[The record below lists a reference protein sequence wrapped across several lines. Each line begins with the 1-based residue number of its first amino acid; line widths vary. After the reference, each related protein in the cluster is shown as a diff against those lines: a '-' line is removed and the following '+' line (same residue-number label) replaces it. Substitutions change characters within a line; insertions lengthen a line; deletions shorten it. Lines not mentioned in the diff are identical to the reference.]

1 MLKKLKQKKIW
12 IPLLVIIL
20 SGTGYWIMN
29 SSEDGE
35 ISVQAE
41 EVIRRDII
49 HKVNANG
56 KIQPEEEVQI
66 SSTITA
72 WITSITVAEGDTV
85 QPGQLLISMDEK
97 QYRAAYNQ
105 TLSGVKSAE
114 ANLKQV
120 KAQKERT
127 ESLFEKNLISKQEL
141 EQIEASFELA
151 SSQVDQ
157 AQSSLLSREDELSK
171 TKLLAPAYGIVTSLT
186 KEVGEMAVGGMFN
199 PGVVMTIADLS
210 RMEVLVDVNENDVV
224 NVTVG
229 DTAEVEVDAFPDTI
243 FYGVVSEIAHTAR
256 SMNLGSQEQVT
267 NFKVKVKMIDPPGN
281 IRPGMSSTVNIITE
295 VRNNVISIPIQSL
308 TARSENYKRQ
318 AKSRAMKKKGDRKK
332 GKGGRKKMD
341 GGVAEGKN
349 NGGWKKDKMIEVV
362 FVLKDEFEGEMVPD
376 GKKYAVV
383 SPVDVDVDSDT
394 HYAVKSGINEG
405 DSIVTGSYKAISREL
420 QHGML
425 VTVGDWSEK
434 GRHNRQFG
442 KTEDD
447 DDRIKN
453 D

>member
-1 MLKKLKQKKIW
+1 MLKKLKQKKVW
-12 IPLLVIIL
+12 IPLVIIIVGAV
-20 SGTGYWIMN
+20 GTWMKF
-29 SSEDGE
+29 SSDIDE

-41 EVIRRDII
+41 EVSRRDII

-114 ANLKQV
+114 ANLKKV
-120 KAQKERT
+120 KAQKERS
-127 ESLFEKNLISKQEL
+127 ESLFEQNLISKQEL
-141 EQIEASFELA
+141 EQIEASFESA
-151 SSQVDQ
+151 SSNVDQ
-157 AQSSLLSREDELSK
+157 ARSLLLSREDELSK
-171 TKLLAPAYGIVTSLT
+171 TKLLAPAFGIVTSLT

-199 PGVVMTIADLS
+199 PGVVMTIADLT

-224 NVTVG
+224 TVTVG
-229 DTAEVEVDAFPDTI
+229 DTAEIEVDAFPDTI
-243 FYGVVSEIAHTAR
+243 FYGVVSEIAHTAQ

-295 VRNNVISIPIQSL
+295 IRNDAISIPIQSL

-318 AKSRAMKKKGDRKK
+318 AKRKAMKKKGGRKK
-332 GKGGRKKMD
+332 GKGGRRKMGD
-341 GGVAEGKN
+341 DAAAGSGD
-349 NGGWKKDKMIEVV
+349 GGWKKDKMIEVV
-362 FVLKDEFEGEMVPD
+362 FILKDEFDGEKAPK

-383 SPVDVDVDSDT
+383 MPVDVDVDSDT
-394 HYAVKSGINEG
+394 HYAVRSGIAEG

-420 QHGML
+420 QHGTL
-425 VTVGDWSEK
+425 VSVGEEFERYQK
-434 GRHNRQFG
+434 G
-442 KTEDD
+442 KD
-447 DDRIKN
+447 
-453 D
+453 

>member
-20 SGTGYWIMN
+20 GGTGYWIVN

-141 EQIEASFELA
+141 EKIEATFELA
-151 SSQVDQ
+151 SSQLDQ
-157 AQSSLLSREDELSK
+157 ARSSLLSREDELSK
-171 TKLLAPAYGIVTSLT
+171 TKLLAPAFGIVTSLT

-199 PGVVMTIADLS
+199 PGVVMTIADLT
-210 RMEVLVDVNENDVV
+210 RMEVLVDVNENDI
-224 NVTVG
+224 VTVMVG
-229 DTAEVEVDAFPDTI
+229 DTAEIELDAFPDTI
-243 FYGVVSEIAHTAR
+243 FYGVVSEIAHTAQ

-295 VRNNVISIPIQSL
+295 VRNDAISIPIQSL
-308 TARSENYKRQ
+308 TARSENYKSQSKR
-318 AKSRAMKKKGDRKK
+318 KAMKKKGGRKK
-332 GKGGRKKMD
+332 DKGGRRKTGD
-341 GGVAEGKN
+341 GASAGKGK
-349 NGGWKKDKMIEVV
+349 GGWKKDKMIEVV
-362 FVLKDEFEGEMVPD
+362 FILKDEFDGEEAPN
-376 GKKYAVV
+376 GKKYVV
-383 SPVDVDVDSDT
+383 VMPVDVDVDSET
-394 HYAVKSGINEG
+394 HYAVKSGVAEG

-420 QHGML
+420 QHGTL
-425 VTVGDWSEK
+425 VSIGEEF
-434 GRHNRQFG
+434 GRHQKG
-442 KTEDD
+442 KE
-447 DDRIKN
+447 
-453 D
+453 

>member
-1 MLKKLKQKKIW
+1 MLKKLKQKKVW
-12 IPLLVIIL
+12 IPLVIIL
-20 SGTGYWIMN
+20 LGAVGTWMKF
-29 SSEDGE
+29 SSDIDE

-41 EVIRRDII
+41 EVVRRDII

-72 WITSITVAEGDTV
+72 WITSITVMEGDTV
-85 QPGQLLISMDEK
+85 QPGQILISLDEK

-120 KAQKERT
+120 KAQKKRT

-157 AQSSLLSREDELSK
+157 ARSLLLSREDELSK
-171 TKLLAPAYGIVTSLT
+171 TKLQAPAYGIVTSLT

-199 PGVVMTIADLS
+199 PGVVMTIADLT

-224 NVTVG
+224 TVTVG
-229 DTAEVEVDAFPDTI
+229 DTAEIEVDAFPDTI
-243 FYGVVSEIAHTAR
+243 FYGVVSEIAHTAQ

-295 VRNNVISIPIQSL
+295 IRNDAISIPIQSL

-318 AKSRAMKKKGDRKK
+318 AKRKAMKKKGGRKK
-332 GKGGRKKMD
+332 GKGGRRKMGD
-341 GGVAEGKN
+341 DAAAGSGD
-349 NGGWKKDKMIEVV
+349 GGWKKDKMIEVV
-362 FVLKDEFEGEMVPD
+362 FILKDEFDGEEAPK

-383 SPVDVDVDSDT
+383 MPVDVDVDSDT
-394 HYAVKSGINEG
+394 HYAVRSGIAEG

-420 QHGML
+420 QHGTL
-425 VTVGDWSEK
+425 VSVGEEFERYQK
-434 GRHNRQFG
+434 G
-442 KTEDD
+442 KD
-447 DDRIKN
+447 
-453 D
+453 

>member
-20 SGTGYWIMN
+20 GGTGYWIVN

-72 WITSITVAEGDTV
+72 WITSITVSEGDTV

-127 ESLFEKNLISKQEL
+127 ESLFEKDLISKQEL
-141 EQIEASFELA
+141 EKIEATFELA
-151 SSQVDQ
+151 SSQLDQ
-157 AQSSLLSREDELSK
+157 ARSSLLSREDELSK
-171 TKLLAPAYGIVTSLT
+171 TKLLAPAFGLVTSLT

-199 PGVVMTIADLS
+199 PGVVMTIADLT

-224 NVTVG
+224 TVMVG
-229 DTAEVEVDAFPDTI
+229 DTAEIEVDAFPDTI
-243 FYGVVSEIAHTAR
+243 FYGVVSEIAHTAQ

-267 NFKVKVKMIDPPGN
+267 NFKVKVKMINPPGN

-308 TARSENYKRQ
+308 TARSENYKKQ
-318 AKSRAMKKKGDRKK
+318 AKNKAMKK
-332 GKGGRKKMD
+332 KGGRKKMD
-341 GGVAEGKN
+341 EGVAEGKD
-349 NGGWKKDKMIEVV
+349 NGRWKKDKTIEVV
-362 FVLKDEFEGEMVPD
+362 FILKDEFDGEEAPKD
-376 GKKYAVV
+376 KKYAIVI
-383 SPVDVDVDSDT
+383 PVDVDVDSET
-394 HYAVKSGINEG
+394 HYAVKSGVAEG
-405 DSIVTGSYKAISREL
+405 DNIVTGSYKAISREL
-420 QHGML
+420 QHGTL
-425 VTVGDWSEK
+425 VSVGNDFEQYGK
-434 GRHNRQFG
+434 G
-442 KTEDD
+442 KE
-447 DDRIKN
+447 
-453 D
+453 

>member
-20 SGTGYWIMN
+20 GGSGYWIVN

-105 TLSGVKSAE
+105 TLSSVKSAE
-114 ANLKQV
+114 ANLKKV
-120 KAQKERT
+120 KAQKERS
-127 ESLFEKNLISKQEL
+127 ESLFEQNLISKQEL
-141 EQIEASFELA
+141 EQIEASFESA
-151 SSQVDQ
+151 SSNVDQ
-157 AQSSLLSREDELSK
+157 ARSLLLSREDELSK
-171 TKLLAPAYGIVTSLT
+171 TKLLAPAFGIVTSLT

-199 PGVVMTIADLS
+199 PGVVMTIADLT

-224 NVTVG
+224 TVTVG
-229 DTAEVEVDAFPDTI
+229 DTAEIEVDAFPDTI
-243 FYGVVSEIAHTAR
+243 FYGMVSEIAHTAQ

-295 VRNNVISIPIQSL
+295 VRNNAISIPIQSL
-308 TARSENYKRQ
+308 TARSENYKKQ
-318 AKSRAMKKKGDRKK
+318 AKRKAMKKKGGRKK
-332 GKGGRKKMD
+332 GKGGRRKMGDDAAAGRGD
-341 GGVAEGKN
+341 GS
-349 NGGWKKDKMIEVV
+349 WKKDKMIEVV
-362 FVLKDEFEGEMVPD
+362 FILKDEFDGEEAPK

-383 SPVDVDVDSDT
+383 MPVDVDVDSDT
-394 HYAVKSGINEG
+394 HYAVRSGIAEG

-420 QHGML
+420 QHGTL
-425 VTVGDWSEK
+425 VSVDEEFERYQK
-434 GRHNRQFG
+434 G
-442 KTEDD
+442 KD
-447 DDRIKN
+447 
-453 D
+453 

>member
-1 MLKKLKQKKIW
+1 MLKKLKQKKVW

-20 SGTGYWIMN
+20 GGTGYWIMN
-29 SSEDGE
+29 SSEDAE
-35 ISVQAE
+35 ISVQTE

-141 EQIEASFELA
+141 EKIEATFELA
-151 SSQVDQ
+151 SSQLDQ
-157 AQSSLLSREDELSK
+157 ARSSLLSREDELSK
-171 TKLLAPAYGIVTSLT
+171 TKLLAPAFGIVTSLT

-199 PGVVMTIADLS
+199 PGVVMTIADLT

-224 NVTVG
+224 TVMVG
-229 DTAEVEVDAFPDTI
+229 DTAEIEVDAFPDTI
-243 FYGVVSEIAHTAR
+243 FYGVVSEIAHTAQ

-267 NFKVKVKMIDPPGN
+267 NFKVKVKIIDPPGN

-295 VRNNVISIPIQSL
+295 VQNNVISIPIQSL

-318 AKSRAMKKKGDRKK
+318 AKNKVMKKKS
-332 GKGGRKKMD
+332 GRKKMD
-341 GGVAEGKN
+341 EGAAEDKD
-349 NGGWKKDKMIEVV
+349 NGGWKKDKKIEVV
-362 FVLKDEFEGEMVPD
+362 FILKDEFDGEEAPK

-383 SPVDVDVDSDT
+383 IPVDVDVDSER
-394 HYAVKSGINEG
+394 HYAVKSGVVEG
-405 DSIVTGSYKAISREL
+405 DNIVTGSYKAISREL
-420 QHGML
+420 QHGTL
-425 VTVGDWSEK
+425 VSVGNDFEQYGK
-434 GRHNRQFG
+434 G
-442 KTEDD
+442 KE
-447 DDRIKN
+447 
-453 D
+453 

>member
-1 MLKKLKQKKIW
+1 MLKKLKQKKVW
-12 IPLLVIIL
+12 IPLVIIIVGAV
-20 SGTGYWIMN
+20 GTWMKF
-29 SSEDGE
+29 SSDIDE

-41 EVIRRDII
+41 EVSRRDII

-114 ANLKQV
+114 ANLKKV
-120 KAQKERT
+120 KAQKERS
-127 ESLFEKNLISKQEL
+127 ESLFEQNLISKQEL
-141 EQIEASFELA
+141 EQIEASFESA
-151 SSQVDQ
+151 SSNVDQ
-157 AQSSLLSREDELSK
+157 ARSLLLSREDELSK
-171 TKLLAPAYGIVTSLT
+171 TKLLAPAFGIVTSLT

-199 PGVVMTIADLS
+199 PGVVMTIADLT

-224 NVTVG
+224 TVTVG
-229 DTAEVEVDAFPDTI
+229 DTAEIEVDAFPDTI
-243 FYGVVSEIAHTAR
+243 FYGVVSEIAHTAQ

-295 VRNNVISIPIQSL
+295 IRNDAISIPIQSL

-318 AKSRAMKKKGDRKK
+318 AKRKAMKKKGGRKK
-332 GKGGRKKMD
+332 GKGGRRKMGD
-341 GGVAEGKN
+341 DAAAGSGD
-349 NGGWKKDKMIEVV
+349 GGWKKDKMIEVV
-362 FVLKDEFEGEMVPD
+362 FILKDEFDGEKAPK

-383 SPVDVDVDSDT
+383 MPVDVDVDSDT
-394 HYAVKSGINEG
+394 HYAVRSGIAEG

-420 QHGML
+420 QHGTL
-425 VTVGDWSEK
+425 VSVDEEFERYQK
-434 GRHNRQFG
+434 G
-442 KTEDD
+442 KD
-447 DDRIKN
+447 
-453 D
+453 

>member
-243 FYGVVSEIAHTAR
+243 FYGVVSEIAHTAQ

-376 GKKYAVV
+376 GPGLMK
-383 SPVDVDVDSDT
+383 
-394 HYAVKSGINEG
+394 GIQ
-405 DSIVTGSYKAISREL
+405 L
-420 QHGML
+420 
-425 VTVGDWSEK
+425 
-434 GRHNRQFG
+434 
-442 KTEDD
+442 
-447 DDRIKN
+447 
-453 D
+453 

>member
-1 MLKKLKQKKIW
+1 MLKKLKQKKVW
-12 IPLLVIIL
+12 IPLVIIIL
-20 SGTGYWIMN
+20 GAVGTWMKF
-29 SSEDGE
+29 SSDIDE

-41 EVIRRDII
+41 EVSRRDII

-114 ANLKQV
+114 ANLKKV
-120 KAQKERT
+120 KAQKERS
-127 ESLFEKNLISKQEL
+127 ESLFEQNLISKQEL
-141 EQIEASFELA
+141 EQIEASFESA
-151 SSQVDQ
+151 SSNVDQ
-157 AQSSLLSREDELSK
+157 ARSLLLSREDELSK
-171 TKLLAPAYGIVTSLT
+171 TKLLAPAFGIVTSLT

-199 PGVVMTIADLS
+199 PGVVMTIADLT

-224 NVTVG
+224 TVTVG
-229 DTAEVEVDAFPDTI
+229 DTAEIEVDAFPDTI
-243 FYGVVSEIAHTAR
+243 FYGMVSEIAHTAQ

-295 VRNNVISIPIQSL
+295 VRNNAISIPIQSL
-308 TARSENYKRQ
+308 TARSENYKKQ
-318 AKSRAMKKKGDRKK
+318 AKRKAMKKKGGRKK
-332 GKGGRKKMD
+332 GKGGRRKMGD
-341 GGVAEGKN
+341 DAAAGSGD
-349 NGGWKKDKMIEVV
+349 GGWKKDKMIEVV
-362 FVLKDEFEGEMVPD
+362 FILKDEFDGEKAPK

-383 SPVDVDVDSDT
+383 MPVDVDVDSDT
-394 HYAVKSGINEG
+394 HYAVRSGIAEG

-420 QHGML
+420 QHGTL
-425 VTVGDWSEK
+425 VSVDEEFERYQK
-434 GRHNRQFG
+434 G
-442 KTEDD
+442 KD
-447 DDRIKN
+447 
-453 D
+453 

>member
-1 MLKKLKQKKIW
+1 MLKKLKQKKVW

-20 SGTGYWIMN
+20 GGTGYWIMN

-127 ESLFEKNLISKQEL
+127 ESLFEKDLISKQEL
-141 EQIEASFELA
+141 EKIEATFELA
-151 SSQVDQ
+151 SSQLDQ
-157 AQSSLLSREDELSK
+157 ARSSLLSREDELSK
-171 TKLLAPAYGIVTSLT
+171 TKLLAPAFGIVTSLT

-199 PGVVMTIADLS
+199 PGVVMTIADLT

-224 NVTVG
+224 TVMVG
-229 DTAEVEVDAFPDTI
+229 DTAEIEVDAFPDTI
-243 FYGVVSEIAHTAR
+243 FYGVVSEIAHTAQ

-267 NFKVKVKMIDPPGN
+267 NFKVKVKIIDPPGN

-318 AKSRAMKKKGDRKK
+318 AKNKVMKK
-332 GKGGRKKMD
+332 KGGRKKMD
-341 GGVAEGKN
+341 EGVAEDKD
-349 NGGWKKDKMIEVV
+349 NGGWKKDKKIEVV
-362 FVLKDEFEGEMVPD
+362 FILKDEFDDEEAPK
-376 GKKYAVV
+376 GKKYAIVI
-383 SPVDVDVDSDT
+383 PVDVGVDSET
-394 HYAVKSGINEG
+394 HYAVKSGVAEG
-405 DSIVTGSYKAISREL
+405 DNIVTGSYKAISREL
-420 QHGML
+420 QHGTL
-425 VTVGDWSEK
+425 VSVGNDFEQYGK
-434 GRHNRQFG
+434 GN
-442 KTEDD
+442 E
-447 DDRIKN
+447 
-453 D
+453 

>member
-1 MLKKLKQKKIW
+1 MLKKLKQKKVW
-12 IPLLVIIL
+12 IPLVIIIVGAV
-20 SGTGYWIMN
+20 GTWMKF
-29 SSEDGE
+29 SSDIDE

-41 EVIRRDII
+41 EVSRRDII

-114 ANLKQV
+114 ANLKKV
-120 KAQKERT
+120 KAQKERS
-127 ESLFEKNLISKQEL
+127 ESLFEQNLISKQEL
-141 EQIEASFELA
+141 EQIEASFESA
-151 SSQVDQ
+151 SSNVDQ
-157 AQSSLLSREDELSK
+157 ARSLLLSREDELSK
-171 TKLLAPAYGIVTSLT
+171 TKLLAPAFGIVTSLT

-199 PGVVMTIADLS
+199 PGVVMTIADLT

-224 NVTVG
+224 TVTVG
-229 DTAEVEVDAFPDTI
+229 DTAEIEVDAFPDTI
-243 FYGVVSEIAHTAR
+243 FYGMVSEIAHTAQ

-295 VRNNVISIPIQSL
+295 IRNDAISIPIQSL

-318 AKSRAMKKKGDRKK
+318 AKRKAMKKKGGRKK
-332 GKGGRKKMD
+332 GKGGRRKMGD
-341 GGVAEGKN
+341 DAAAGSGD
-349 NGGWKKDKMIEVV
+349 GGWKKDKMIEVV
-362 FVLKDEFEGEMVPD
+362 FILKDEFDGEKAPK

-383 SPVDVDVDSDT
+383 MPVDVDVDSDT
-394 HYAVKSGINEG
+394 HYAVRSGIAEG

-420 QHGML
+420 QHGTL
-425 VTVGDWSEK
+425 VSVGEEFERYQK
-434 GRHNRQFG
+434 G
-442 KTEDD
+442 KD
-447 DDRIKN
+447 
-453 D
+453 

>member
-1 MLKKLKQKKIW
+1 MLKKLKQKKVW
-12 IPLLVIIL
+12 IPLVIIL
-20 SGTGYWIMN
+20 LGAVGTWMKF
-29 SSEDGE
+29 SSDIDE

-72 WITSITVAEGDTV
+72 WITSITVMEGDTV
-85 QPGQLLISMDEK
+85 QPGQILISLDEK

-120 KAQKERT
+120 KAQKKRT

-157 AQSSLLSREDELSK
+157 ARSLLLSREDELSK

-199 PGVVMTIADLS
+199 PGVVMTIADLT

-224 NVTVG
+224 TVTVG
-229 DTAEVEVDAFPDTI
+229 DTAEIEVDAFPDTI
-243 FYGVVSEIAHTAR
+243 FYGVVSEIAHTAQ

-295 VRNNVISIPIQSL
+295 IRNDAISIPIQSL

-318 AKSRAMKKKGDRKK
+318 AKRKAMKKKGGRKK
-332 GKGGRKKMD
+332 GKGGRRKMGD
-341 GGVAEGKN
+341 DAAAGSGD
-349 NGGWKKDKMIEVV
+349 GGWKKDKMIEVV
-362 FVLKDEFEGEMVPD
+362 FILKDEFDGEEAPKD
-376 GKKYAVV
+376 KKYAVV
-383 SPVDVDVDSDT
+383 MPVDVDVDSDT
-394 HYAVKSGINEG
+394 HYAVKSGVAEG
-405 DSIVTGSYKAISREL
+405 DSIVTGSFKTISREL
-420 QHGML
+420 QHGTL
-425 VTVGDWSEK
+425 VSVGEEFERYQK
-434 GRHNRQFG
+434 G
-442 KTEDD
+442 KD
-447 DDRIKN
+447 
-453 D
+453 

>member
-1 MLKKLKQKKIW
+1 MLKKLKQKKVW

-20 SGTGYWIMN
+20 GGTGYWIVN
-29 SSEDGE
+29 SSENGE

-141 EQIEASFELA
+141 EKIEATFELA
-151 SSQVDQ
+151 SSQLDQ
-157 AQSSLLSREDELSK
+157 ARSSLLSREDELSK
-171 TKLLAPAYGIVTSLT
+171 TKLLAPAFGIVTSLT

-199 PGVVMTIADLS
+199 PGVVMTIADLT
-210 RMEVLVDVNENDVV
+210 RMEVLVDVNENDI
-224 NVTVG
+224 VTVMVG
-229 DTAEVEVDAFPDTI
+229 DTAEIELDAFPDTI
-243 FYGVVSEIAHTAR
+243 FYGVVSEIAHTAQ

-295 VRNNVISIPIQSL
+295 VRNDAISIPIQSL
-308 TARSENYKRQ
+308 TARSENYKSQSKR
-318 AKSRAMKKKGDRKK
+318 KAMKKKGGRKK
-332 GKGGRKKMD
+332 DKGGRRKTGD
-341 GGVAEGKN
+341 GASAGKGK
-349 NGGWKKDKMIEVV
+349 GGWKKDKMIEVV
-362 FVLKDEFEGEMVPD
+362 FILKDEFDGEEAPN
-376 GKKYAVV
+376 GKKYVV
-383 SPVDVDVDSDT
+383 VMPVDVDVDSES
-394 HYAVKSGINEG
+394 HYAVKSGVAEG

-420 QHGML
+420 QHGTL
-425 VTVGDWSEK
+425 VSIGEEF
-434 GRHNRQFG
+434 GRHQKG
-442 KTEDD
+442 KE
-447 DDRIKN
+447 
-453 D
+453 

>member
-1 MLKKLKQKKIW
+1 MLKKLKQKKVW

-20 SGTGYWIMN
+20 GGTGYWIVN

-141 EQIEASFELA
+141 EKIEATFELA
-151 SSQVDQ
+151 SSQLDQ
-157 AQSSLLSREDELSK
+157 ARSSLLSREDELSK
-171 TKLLAPAYGIVTSLT
+171 TKLLAPAFGIVTSLT

-199 PGVVMTIADLS
+199 PGVVMTIADLT
-210 RMEVLVDVNENDVV
+210 RMEVLVDVNENDI
-224 NVTVG
+224 VTVMVG
-229 DTAEVEVDAFPDTI
+229 DTAEIELDAFPDTI
-243 FYGVVSEIAHTAR
+243 FYGVVSEIAHTAQ

-295 VRNNVISIPIQSL
+295 VRNDAISIPIQSL
-308 TARSENYKRQ
+308 TARSENYKSQSKR
-318 AKSRAMKKKGDRKK
+318 KAMKKKGGRKK
-332 GKGGRKKMD
+332 DKGGRRKTGD
-341 GGVAEGKN
+341 GASAGKGK
-349 NGGWKKDKMIEVV
+349 GGWKKDKMIEVV
-362 FVLKDEFEGEMVPD
+362 FILKDEFDGEEAPN
-376 GKKYAVV
+376 GKKYVV
-383 SPVDVDVDSDT
+383 VMPVDVDVDSES
-394 HYAVKSGINEG
+394 HYAVKSGVAEG

-420 QHGML
+420 QHGTL
-425 VTVGDWSEK
+425 VSIGEEF
-434 GRHNRQFG
+434 GRHQKG
-442 KTEDD
+442 KE
-447 DDRIKN
+447 
-453 D
+453 

>member
-20 SGTGYWIMN
+20 GGTGYWIVN

-127 ESLFEKNLISKQEL
+127 ESLFEKDLISKQEL
-141 EQIEASFELA
+141 EKIEATFELA
-151 SSQVDQ
+151 SSQLDQ
-157 AQSSLLSREDELSK
+157 ARSSLLSREDELSK
-171 TKLLAPAYGIVTSLT
+171 TKLLAPAFGIVTSLT

-199 PGVVMTIADLS
+199 PGVVMTIADLT

-224 NVTVG
+224 TVMVG
-229 DTAEVEVDAFPDTI
+229 DTAEIEVDAFPDTI
-243 FYGVVSEIAHTAR
+243 FYGVVSEIAHTAQ

-267 NFKVKVKMIDPPGN
+267 NFKVKVKIIDPPGN

-318 AKSRAMKKKGDRKK
+318 AKNKVMKKKS
-332 GKGGRKKMD
+332 GRKKMD
-341 GGVAEGKN
+341 EGAAEDKD
-349 NGGWKKDKMIEVV
+349 NGGWKKDKKIEVV
-362 FVLKDEFEGEMVPD
+362 FILKDEFDGEEAPKD
-376 GKKYAVV
+376 KKYAIVI
-383 SPVDVDVDSDT
+383 PVDVGVDSET
-394 HYAVKSGINEG
+394 HYAVKSGVAEG
-405 DSIVTGSYKAISREL
+405 DNIVTGSYKAISREL
-420 QHGML
+420 QHGIL
-425 VTVGDWSEK
+425 VSVGNDFEQYGK
-434 GRHNRQFG
+434 G
-442 KTEDD
+442 KE
-447 DDRIKN
+447 
-453 D
+453 

>member
-1 MLKKLKQKKIW
+1 MLKHLKKKKVW
-12 IPLLVIIL
+12 IPLLIVVL
-20 SGTGYWIMN
+20 AGAGMMMMN
-29 SSEDGE
+29 SGDDE

-72 WITSITVAEGDTV
+72 WITDITVAEGDTV
-85 QPGQLLISMDEK
+85 QPGQMLISLDEK

-105 TLSGVKSAE
+105 TLSSVKSAE

-127 ESLFEKNLISKQEL
+127 ESLFEQNLISKQEL

-157 AQSSLLSREDELSK
+157 ARSSLLSREDELSK

-229 DTAEVEVDAFPDTI
+229 DTAEVEVDAFPDTV
-243 FYGVVSEIAHTAR
+243 FYGVVSEIAHTAQ

-267 NFKVKVKMIDPPGN
+267 NFKVKVKMIDPPGT

-295 VRNNVISIPIQSL
+295 VRKNVLSVPIQSL
-308 TARSENYKRQ
+308 TARSENYEKMAKRNTG
-318 AKSRAMKKKGDRKK
+318 KKKDGRKGRGGERGRGP
-332 GKGGRKKMD
+332 GKGND
-341 GGVAEGKN
+341 
-349 NGGWKKDKMIEVV
+349 GWKKDKMIEVV
-362 FVLKDEFEGEMVPD
+362 FILKDEFEDNTAPE
-376 GKKYAVV
+376 GKKYVIVA
-383 SPVDVDVDSDT
+383 PVDVDVDSDT
-394 HYAVKSGINEG
+394 HYAVNSGVAEG

-420 QHGML
+420 QHGTL
-425 VTVGDWSEK
+425 VSVGGGFNRDWK
-434 GRHNRQFG
+434 
-442 KTEDD
+442 KD
-447 DDRIKN
+447 K
-453 D
+453 

>member
-127 ESLFEKNLISKQEL
+127 ESLFEKDLISKQEL
-141 EQIEASFELA
+141 EKIEATFELA
-151 SSQVDQ
+151 SSQLDQ
-157 AQSSLLSREDELSK
+157 ARSSLLSREDELSK
-171 TKLLAPAYGIVTSLT
+171 TKLLAPAFGIVTSLT

-199 PGVVMTIADLS
+199 PGVVMTIADLT
-210 RMEVLVDVNENDVV
+210 RMEVLVDVNENDI
-224 NVTVG
+224 VTVMVG
-229 DTAEVEVDAFPDTI
+229 DTAEIELDAFPDTI
-243 FYGVVSEIAHTAR
+243 FYGVVSEIAHTAQ

-295 VRNNVISIPIQSL
+295 VRNDAISIPIQSL
-308 TARSENYKRQ
+308 TARSENYKSQSKR
-318 AKSRAMKKKGDRKK
+318 KAMKKKGGRKK
-332 GKGGRKKMD
+332 DKGGRRKTGD
-341 GGVAEGKN
+341 GASAGKGK
-349 NGGWKKDKMIEVV
+349 GGWKKDKMIEVV
-362 FVLKDEFEGEMVPD
+362 FILKDEFDGEEAPN
-376 GKKYAVV
+376 GKKYVV
-383 SPVDVDVDSDT
+383 VMPVDVDVDSES
-394 HYAVKSGINEG
+394 HYAVKSGVAEG

-420 QHGML
+420 QHGTL
-425 VTVGDWSEK
+425 VSIGEEF
-434 GRHNRQFG
+434 GRHQKG
-442 KTEDD
+442 KE
-447 DDRIKN
+447 
-453 D
+453 

>member
-1 MLKKLKQKKIW
+1 MLKHLKKKKVW
-12 IPLLVIIL
+12 IPLVIIIL
-20 SGTGYWIMN
+20 GAVGTWMKF
-29 SSEDGE
+29 SSDIDE

-41 EVIRRDII
+41 EVSRRDII

-105 TLSGVKSAE
+105 TLSSVKSAE
-114 ANLKQV
+114 ANLKKV
-120 KAQKERT
+120 KAQKERS
-127 ESLFEKNLISKQEL
+127 ESLFEQNLISKQEL
-141 EQIEASFELA
+141 EQIEASFESA
-151 SSQVDQ
+151 SSNVDQ
-157 AQSSLLSREDELSK
+157 ARSLLLSREDELSK
-171 TKLLAPAYGIVTSLT
+171 TKLLAPAFGIVTSLT

-199 PGVVMTIADLS
+199 PGVVMTIADLT

-224 NVTVG
+224 TVTVG
-229 DTAEVEVDAFPDTI
+229 DTAEIEVDAFPDTI
-243 FYGVVSEIAHTAR
+243 FYGMVSEIAHTAQ

-295 VRNNVISIPIQSL
+295 VRNNAISIPIQSL
-308 TARSENYKRQ
+308 TARSENYKKQ
-318 AKSRAMKKKGDRKK
+318 AKRKAMKKKGGRKK
-332 GKGGRKKMD
+332 GKGGRRKMGDDAAAGRGD
-341 GGVAEGKN
+341 GS
-349 NGGWKKDKMIEVV
+349 WKKDKMIEVV
-362 FVLKDEFEGEMVPD
+362 FILKDEFDGEKAPK

-383 SPVDVDVDSDT
+383 MPVDVDVDSET
-394 HYAVKSGINEG
+394 HYAVRSGVAEG

-420 QHGML
+420 QHGTL
-425 VTVGDWSEK
+425 VSVDEEFERYQK
-434 GRHNRQFG
+434 G
-442 KTEDD
+442 KD
-447 DDRIKN
+447 
-453 D
+453 

>member
-1 MLKKLKQKKIW
+1 MLKKLKQKKVW

-20 SGTGYWIMN
+20 GGTGYWIMN
-29 SSEDGE
+29 SSEDAE
-35 ISVQAE
+35 ISVQTE

-141 EQIEASFELA
+141 EKIEATFELA
-151 SSQVDQ
+151 SSQLDQ
-157 AQSSLLSREDELSK
+157 ARSSLLSREDELSK
-171 TKLLAPAYGIVTSLT
+171 TKLLAPAFGIVTSLT

-199 PGVVMTIADLS
+199 PGVVMTIADLT

-224 NVTVG
+224 TVMVG
-229 DTAEVEVDAFPDTI
+229 DTAEIEVDAFPDTI
-243 FYGVVSEIAHTAR
+243 FYGVVSEIAHTAQ

-267 NFKVKVKMIDPPGN
+267 NFKVKVKIIDPPGN

-318 AKSRAMKKKGDRKK
+318 AKNKVMKK
-332 GKGGRKKMD
+332 KGGRKKMD
-341 GGVAEGKN
+341 EGVAEDKD
-349 NGGWKKDKMIEVV
+349 NGGWKKDKKIEVV
-362 FVLKDEFEGEMVPD
+362 FILKDEFDGEEAPKD
-376 GKKYAVV
+376 KKYAIVI
-383 SPVDVDVDSDT
+383 PVDVGVDSET
-394 HYAVKSGINEG
+394 HYAVKSGVAEG
-405 DSIVTGSYKAISREL
+405 DNIVTGSYKAISREL
-420 QHGML
+420 QHGTL
-425 VTVGDWSEK
+425 VSVGNDFEQYGK
-434 GRHNRQFG
+434 G
-442 KTEDD
+442 KE
-447 DDRIKN
+447 
-453 D
+453 

>member
-1 MLKKLKQKKIW
+1 MLKKLKQKKVW
-12 IPLLVIIL
+12 IPLVIIL
-20 SGTGYWIMN
+20 LGAVGTWMKF
-29 SSEDGE
+29 SSDIDE

-72 WITSITVAEGDTV
+72 WITSITVMEGDTV
-85 QPGQLLISMDEK
+85 QPGQILISLDEK

-120 KAQKERT
+120 KAQKKRT

-157 AQSSLLSREDELSK
+157 ARSLLLSREDELSK

-199 PGVVMTIADLS
+199 PGVVMTIADLT

-224 NVTVG
+224 TVTVG
-229 DTAEVEVDAFPDTI
+229 DTAEIEVDAFPDTI
-243 FYGVVSEIAHTAR
+243 FYGVVSEIAHTAQ

-295 VRNNVISIPIQSL
+295 IRNDAISIPIQSL

-318 AKSRAMKKKGDRKK
+318 AKRKAMKKKGGRKK
-332 GKGGRKKMD
+332 GKGGRRKMGD
-341 GGVAEGKN
+341 DAAAGSGD
-349 NGGWKKDKMIEVV
+349 GGWKKDKMIEVV
-362 FVLKDEFEGEMVPD
+362 FILKDEFDGEEAPKD
-376 GKKYAVV
+376 KKYAVV
-383 SPVDVDVDSDT
+383 MPVDVDVDSDT
-394 HYAVKSGINEG
+394 HYAVKSGVAEG
-405 DSIVTGSYKAISREL
+405 DSIVTGSFKAISREL
-420 QHGML
+420 QHGTL
-425 VTVGDWSEK
+425 VSVGEEFERYQK
-434 GRHNRQFG
+434 G
-442 KTEDD
+442 KD
-447 DDRIKN
+447 
-453 D
+453 

>member
-1 MLKKLKQKKIW
+1 MLKKLKQKKVW

-20 SGTGYWIMN
+20 GGTGYWIMN
-29 SSEDGE
+29 SSEDAE
-35 ISVQAE
+35 ISVQTE

-141 EQIEASFELA
+141 EKIEATFELA
-151 SSQVDQ
+151 SSQLDQ
-157 AQSSLLSREDELSK
+157 ARSSLLSREDELSK
-171 TKLLAPAYGIVTSLT
+171 TKLLAPAFGIVTSMT

-199 PGVVMTIADLS
+199 PGVVMTIADLT

-224 NVTVG
+224 TVMVG
-229 DTAEVEVDAFPDTI
+229 DTAEIEVDAFPDTI
-243 FYGVVSEIAHTAR
+243 FYGVVSEIAHTAQ

-267 NFKVKVKMIDPPGN
+267 NFKVKVKIIDPPGN

-318 AKSRAMKKKGDRKK
+318 AKNKVMKKKS
-332 GKGGRKKMD
+332 GRKKMD
-341 GGVAEGKN
+341 EGAAEDKD
-349 NGGWKKDKMIEVV
+349 NGGWKKDKKIEVV
-362 FVLKDEFEGEMVPD
+362 FILKDEFDGEEAPK

-383 SPVDVDVDSDT
+383 IPVDVDVDSER
-394 HYAVKSGINEG
+394 HYAVKSGVVEG
-405 DSIVTGSYKAISREL
+405 DNIVTGSYKAISREL
-420 QHGML
+420 QHGTL
-425 VTVGDWSEK
+425 VSVGNDFEQYGK
-434 GRHNRQFG
+434 G
-442 KTEDD
+442 KE
-447 DDRIKN
+447 
-453 D
+453 

>member
-1 MLKKLKQKKIW
+1 MLKHLKKKKVW
-12 IPLLVIIL
+12 IPLVIIIL
-20 SGTGYWIMN
+20 GAVGTWMKF
-29 SSEDGE
+29 SSDIDE

-41 EVIRRDII
+41 EVSRRDII

-105 TLSGVKSAE
+105 TLSSVKSAE
-114 ANLKQV
+114 ANLKKV
-120 KAQKERT
+120 KAQKERS
-127 ESLFEKNLISKQEL
+127 ESLFEQNLISKQEL
-141 EQIEASFELA
+141 EQIEASFESA
-151 SSQVDQ
+151 SSNVDQ
-157 AQSSLLSREDELSK
+157 ARSLLLSREDELSK
-171 TKLLAPAYGIVTSLT
+171 TKLLAPAFGIVTSLT

-199 PGVVMTIADLS
+199 PGVVMTIADLT

-224 NVTVG
+224 TVTVG
-229 DTAEVEVDAFPDTI
+229 DTAEIEVDAFPDTI
-243 FYGVVSEIAHTAR
+243 FYGVVSEIAHTAQ

-295 VRNNVISIPIQSL
+295 IRNDAISIPIQSL

-318 AKSRAMKKKGDRKK
+318 AKRKAMKKKGGRKK
-332 GKGGRKKMD
+332 GKGGRRKMGDDAAAGRGD
-341 GGVAEGKN
+341 GS
-349 NGGWKKDKMIEVV
+349 WKKDKMIEVV
-362 FVLKDEFEGEMVPD
+362 FILKDEFYGEKAPK

-383 SPVDVDVDSDT
+383 MPVDVDVDSET
-394 HYAVKSGINEG
+394 HYAVRSGVAEG

-420 QHGML
+420 QHGTL
-425 VTVGDWSEK
+425 VSVDEEFERYQK
-434 GRHNRQFG
+434 G
-442 KTEDD
+442 KD
-447 DDRIKN
+447 
-453 D
+453 

>member
-12 IPLLVIIL
+12 IPLLVVIL
-20 SGTGYWIMN
+20 GGTGYWIVN

-127 ESLFEKNLISKQEL
+127 ESLFEKDLISKQEL
-141 EQIEASFELA
+141 EKIEATFELA
-151 SSQVDQ
+151 SSQLDQ
-157 AQSSLLSREDELSK
+157 ARSSLLSREDELSK
-171 TKLLAPAYGIVTSLT
+171 TKLLAPAFGIVTSLT

-199 PGVVMTIADLS
+199 PGVVMTIADLT

-224 NVTVG
+224 TVMVG
-229 DTAEVEVDAFPDTI
+229 DTAEIEVDAFPDTI
-243 FYGVVSEIAHTAR
+243 FYGVVSEIAHTAQ

-295 VRNNVISIPIQSL
+295 VRNDAISIPIQSL
-308 TARSENYKRQ
+308 TARSENYKSQSKR
-318 AKSRAMKKKGDRKK
+318 KAMKKKGGRKK
-332 GKGGRKKMD
+332 DKGGRRKTGD
-341 GGVAEGKN
+341 GASAGKGK
-349 NGGWKKDKMIEVV
+349 GGWKKDKMIEVV
-362 FVLKDEFEGEMVPD
+362 FILKDEFDGEEAPN
-376 GKKYAVV
+376 GKKYVV
-383 SPVDVDVDSDT
+383 VMPVDVDVDSEY
-394 HYAVKSGINEG
+394 HYAVKSGVAEG

-420 QHGML
+420 QHGTL
-425 VTVGDWSEK
+425 VSIGEEF
-434 GRHNRQFG
+434 GRHQKG
-442 KTEDD
+442 KE
-447 DDRIKN
+447 
-453 D
+453 

>member
-20 SGTGYWIMN
+20 GGTGYWIMN

-127 ESLFEKNLISKQEL
+127 ESLFEKDLISKQEL
-141 EQIEASFELA
+141 EKIEATFELA
-151 SSQVDQ
+151 SSQLDQ
-157 AQSSLLSREDELSK
+157 ARSSLLSREDELSK
-171 TKLLAPAYGIVTSLT
+171 TKLLAPAFGIVTSLT

-199 PGVVMTIADLS
+199 PGVVMTIADLT
-210 RMEVLVDVNENDVV
+210 RMEVLVDVNENDI
-224 NVTVG
+224 VTVMVG
-229 DTAEVEVDAFPDTI
+229 DTAEIEVDAFPDTI
-243 FYGVVSEIAHTAR
+243 FYGVVSEIAHTAQ

-295 VRNNVISIPIQSL
+295 VRNDAISIPIQSL
-308 TARSENYKRQ
+308 TARSENYKSQSKR
-318 AKSRAMKKKGDRKK
+318 KAMKKKGGRKK
-332 GKGGRKKMD
+332 DKGGRRKTGD
-341 GGVAEGKN
+341 GASAGKGK
-349 NGGWKKDKMIEVV
+349 GGWKKDKMIEVV
-362 FVLKDEFEGEMVPD
+362 FILKDEFDGEEAPN
-376 GKKYAVV
+376 GKKYVV
-383 SPVDVDVDSDT
+383 VMPVDVDVDSES
-394 HYAVKSGINEG
+394 HYAGKSGVAEG
-405 DSIVTGSYKAISREL
+405 DNIVTGSYKAISREL
-420 QHGML
+420 QHGTL
-425 VTVGDWSEK
+425 VSVGNDFEQYGK
-434 GRHNRQFG
+434 G
-442 KTEDD
+442 KE
-447 DDRIKN
+447 
-453 D
+453 

>member
-1 MLKKLKQKKIW
+1 MLKKLKQKKVW

-20 SGTGYWIMN
+20 GGTGYWIMN

-127 ESLFEKNLISKQEL
+127 ESLFEKDLISKQEL
-141 EQIEASFELA
+141 EKIEATFELA
-151 SSQVDQ
+151 SSQLDQ
-157 AQSSLLSREDELSK
+157 ARSSLLSREDELSK
-171 TKLLAPAYGIVTSLT
+171 TKLLAPAFGIVTSLT

-199 PGVVMTIADLS
+199 PGVVMTIADLT

-224 NVTVG
+224 TVMVG
-229 DTAEVEVDAFPDTI
+229 DTAEIEVDAFPDTI
-243 FYGVVSEIAHTAR
+243 FYGVVSEIAHTAQ

-318 AKSRAMKKKGDRKK
+318 AKNKAMKKKS
-332 GKGGRKKMD
+332 GRKKMD
-341 GGVAEGKN
+341 EGATEDKD
-349 NGGWKKDKMIEVV
+349 NGRWKKDKTIEVV
-362 FVLKDEFEGEMVPD
+362 FILKDEFDGEEAPK
-376 GKKYAVV
+376 GKKYAVAI
-383 SPVDVDVDSDT
+383 PVDVDVDSER
-394 HYAVKSGINEG
+394 HYAVKSGVAEG

-420 QHGML
+420 QHGTL
-425 VTVGDWSEK
+425 VSVGNDFEQYGK
-434 GRHNRQFG
+434 G
-442 KTEDD
+442 KE
-447 DDRIKN
+447 
-453 D
+453 

>member
-1 MLKKLKQKKIW
+1 MLKHLKKKKVW
-12 IPLLVIIL
+12 IPLVIIIL
-20 SGTGYWIMN
+20 GAVGTWIKF
-29 SSEDGE
+29 SSDIDE

-41 EVIRRDII
+41 EVVRRDII

-105 TLSGVKSAE
+105 TLSSVKSAE
-114 ANLKQV
+114 ANLKKV
-120 KAQKERT
+120 KAQKERS
-127 ESLFEKNLISKQEL
+127 ESLFEQNLISKQEL
-141 EQIEASFELA
+141 EQIEASFESA
-151 SSQVDQ
+151 SSNVDQ
-157 AQSSLLSREDELSK
+157 ARSLLLSREDELSK
-171 TKLLAPAYGIVTSLT
+171 TKLLAPAFGIVTSLT

-199 PGVVMTIADLS
+199 PGVVMTIADLT

-224 NVTVG
+224 TVTVG
-229 DTAEVEVDAFPDTI
+229 DTAEIEVDAFPDTI
-243 FYGVVSEIAHTAR
+243 FYGMVSEIAHTAQ

-295 VRNNVISIPIQSL
+295 VRNNAISIPIQSL
-308 TARSENYKRQ
+308 TARSENYKKQ
-318 AKSRAMKKKGDRKK
+318 AKRKAMKKKGGRKK
-332 GKGGRKKMD
+332 DKGGRRKMGD
-341 GGVAEGKN
+341 DAAAGSGD
-349 NGGWKKDKMIEVV
+349 GGWKKDKMIEVV
-362 FVLKDEFEGEMVPD
+362 FILKDEFDGEKAPK

-383 SPVDVDVDSDT
+383 MPVDVDVDSDT
-394 HYAVKSGINEG
+394 HYAVRSGIAEG

-420 QHGML
+420 QHGTL
-425 VTVGDWSEK
+425 VSVDEEFERYQK
-434 GRHNRQFG
+434 G
-442 KTEDD
+442 KD
-447 DDRIKN
+447 
-453 D
+453 

>member
-1 MLKKLKQKKIW
+1 MLKKLKQKKVW

-20 SGTGYWIMN
+20 GGTGYWIMN

-35 ISVQAE
+35 ISVQVE

-141 EQIEASFELA
+141 EKIEATFELA
-151 SSQVDQ
+151 SSQLDQ
-157 AQSSLLSREDELSK
+157 ARSSLLSREDELSK
-171 TKLLAPAYGIVTSLT
+171 TKLLAPAFGIVTSLT

-199 PGVVMTIADLS
+199 PGVVMTIADLT

-224 NVTVG
+224 TVMVG
-229 DTAEVEVDAFPDTI
+229 DTAEIEVDAFPDTI
-243 FYGVVSEIAHTAR
+243 FYGVVSEIAHTAQ

-318 AKSRAMKKKGDRKK
+318 AKSKAMKK
-332 GKGGRKKMD
+332 KGGRKKMD
-341 GGVAEGKN
+341 EGVTEGKD
-349 NGGWKKDKMIEVV
+349 NGGWKKDKTIEVV
-362 FVLKDEFEGEMVPD
+362 FILKDEFDGEKAPK

-383 SPVDVDVDSDT
+383 IPVDVDVDSER
-394 HYAVKSGINEG
+394 HYAVKSGVAEG

-420 QHGML
+420 QHGTL
-425 VTVGDWSEK
+425 VSIGEEF
-434 GRHNRQFG
+434 GRHQKG
-442 KTEDD
+442 KE
-447 DDRIKN
+447 
-453 D
+453 

>member
-1 MLKKLKQKKIW
+1 
-12 IPLLVIIL
+12 
-20 SGTGYWIMN
+20 
-29 SSEDGE
+29 
-35 ISVQAE
+35 
-41 EVIRRDII
+41 
-49 HKVNANG
+49 VNANG

-127 ESLFEKNLISKQEL
+127 ESLFEKDLISKQEL
-141 EQIEASFELA
+141 EKIEATFELA
-151 SSQVDQ
+151 SSQLDQ
-157 AQSSLLSREDELSK
+157 ARSSLLSREDELSK
-171 TKLLAPAYGIVTSLT
+171 TKLLAPAFGIVTSLT

-199 PGVVMTIADLS
+199 PGVVMTIADLT

-224 NVTVG
+224 TVMVG
-229 DTAEVEVDAFPDTI
+229 DTAEIEVDAFPDTI
-243 FYGVVSEIAHTAR
+243 FYGVVSEIAHTAQ

-318 AKSRAMKKKGDRKK
+318 AKSKAMKK
-332 GKGGRKKMD
+332 KGGRKKMD
-341 GGVAEGKN
+341 EGVTEGKD
-349 NGGWKKDKMIEVV
+349 NGGWKKDKTIEVV
-362 FVLKDEFEGEMVPD
+362 FILKDEFDGEKAPK

-383 SPVDVDVDSDT
+383 IPVDVDVDSER
-394 HYAVKSGINEG
+394 HYAVKSGVAEG

-420 QHGML
+420 QHGTL
-425 VTVGDWSEK
+425 VSVGNDFEHYGK
-434 GRHNRQFG
+434 G
-442 KTEDD
+442 KE
-447 DDRIKN
+447 
-453 D
+453 

>member
-1 MLKKLKQKKIW
+1 MLKKLKQKKVW

-20 SGTGYWIMN
+20 GGTGYWIMN

-35 ISVQAE
+35 ISVQTE

-127 ESLFEKNLISKQEL
+127 ESLFEKDLISKQEL
-141 EQIEASFELA
+141 EKIEATFELA
-151 SSQVDQ
+151 SSQLDQ
-157 AQSSLLSREDELSK
+157 ARSSLLSREDELSK
-171 TKLLAPAYGIVTSLT
+171 TKLLAPAFGIVTSLT

-199 PGVVMTIADLS
+199 PGVVMTIADLT

-224 NVTVG
+224 TVMVG
-229 DTAEVEVDAFPDTI
+229 DTAEIEVDAFPDTI
-243 FYGVVSEIAHTAR
+243 FYGVVSEIAHTAQ

-267 NFKVKVKMIDPPGN
+267 NFKVKVKIIDPPGN

-308 TARSENYKRQ
+308 TARSENYKKQ
-318 AKSRAMKKKGDRKK
+318 AKSKAMKK
-332 GKGGRKKMD
+332 KGGRKKMD
-341 GGVAEGKN
+341 EGGAEGKD
-349 NGGWKKDKMIEVV
+349 NGRWKKDKTIEVV
-362 FVLKDEFEGEMVPD
+362 FILKDEFDGEEAPKD
-376 GKKYAVV
+376 KKYAIVI
-383 SPVDVDVDSDT
+383 PVDVDVDSET
-394 HYAVKSGINEG
+394 HYAVKSGVAEG
-405 DSIVTGSYKAISREL
+405 DNIVTGSYKAISREL
-420 QHGML
+420 QHGTL
-425 VTVGDWSEK
+425 VSVGNDFEQYGK
-434 GRHNRQFG
+434 G
-442 KTEDD
+442 KE
-447 DDRIKN
+447 
-453 D
+453 

>member
-20 SGTGYWIMN
+20 GGSGYWIVN

-141 EQIEASFELA
+141 EKIEATFELA
-151 SSQVDQ
+151 SSQLDQ
-157 AQSSLLSREDELSK
+157 ARSSLLSREDELSK
-171 TKLLAPAYGIVTSLT
+171 TKLLAPAFGIVTSLT

-199 PGVVMTIADLS
+199 PGVVMTIADLT
-210 RMEVLVDVNENDVV
+210 RMEVLVDVNENDI
-224 NVTVG
+224 VTVMVG
-229 DTAEVEVDAFPDTI
+229 DTAEIELDAFPDTI
-243 FYGVVSEIAHTAR
+243 FYGVVSEIAHTAQ

-295 VRNNVISIPIQSL
+295 VRNDAISIPIQSL
-308 TARSENYKRQ
+308 TARSENYKSQSKR
-318 AKSRAMKKKGDRKK
+318 KAMKKKGGRKK
-332 GKGGRKKMD
+332 DKGGRRKTGD
-341 GGVAEGKN
+341 GASAGKGK
-349 NGGWKKDKMIEVV
+349 GGWKKDKMIEVV
-362 FVLKDEFEGEMVPD
+362 FILKDEFDGEEAPN
-376 GKKYAVV
+376 GKKYVV
-383 SPVDVDVDSDT
+383 VMPVDVDVDSES
-394 HYAVKSGINEG
+394 HYAVKSGVAEG

-420 QHGML
+420 QHGTL
-425 VTVGDWSEK
+425 VSIGEEF
-434 GRHNRQFG
+434 GRHQKG
-442 KTEDD
+442 KE
-447 DDRIKN
+447 
-453 D
+453 

>member
-1 MLKKLKQKKIW
+1 MLKKLKQKKVW
-12 IPLLVIIL
+12 IPLVIIL
-20 SGTGYWIMN
+20 LGAVGTWMKF
-29 SSEDGE
+29 SSDIDE

-72 WITSITVAEGDTV
+72 WITSITVMEGDTV
-85 QPGQLLISMDEK
+85 QPGQILISLDEK

-120 KAQKERT
+120 KAQKKRT

-157 AQSSLLSREDELSK
+157 ARSLLLSREDELSK

-199 PGVVMTIADLS
+199 PGVVMTIADLT

-224 NVTVG
+224 TVTVG
-229 DTAEVEVDAFPDTI
+229 DTAEIEVDAFPDTI
-243 FYGVVSEIAHTAR
+243 FYGMVSEIAHTAQ

-295 VRNNVISIPIQSL
+295 IRNDAISIPIQSL

-318 AKSRAMKKKGDRKK
+318 AKRKAMKKKGGRKK
-332 GKGGRKKMD
+332 GKGGRRKMGD
-341 GGVAEGKN
+341 DAAAGSGD
-349 NGGWKKDKMIEVV
+349 GGWKKDKMIEVV
-362 FVLKDEFEGEMVPD
+362 FILKDEFDGEEAPKD
-376 GKKYAVV
+376 KKYAVV
-383 SPVDVDVDSDT
+383 MPVDVDVDSDT
-394 HYAVKSGINEG
+394 HYAVKSGVAEG
-405 DSIVTGSYKAISREL
+405 DSIVTGSFKAISREL
-420 QHGML
+420 QHGTL
-425 VTVGDWSEK
+425 VSVGEEFERYQK
-434 GRHNRQFG
+434 G
-442 KTEDD
+442 KD
-447 DDRIKN
+447 
-453 D
+453 

>member
-1 MLKKLKQKKIW
+1 MLKKLKQKKVW

-20 SGTGYWIMN
+20 GGTGYWIMN

-127 ESLFEKNLISKQEL
+127 ESLFEKDLISKQEL
-141 EQIEASFELA
+141 EKIEATFELA
-151 SSQVDQ
+151 SSQLDQ
-157 AQSSLLSREDELSK
+157 ARSSLLSREDELSK
-171 TKLLAPAYGIVTSLT
+171 TKLLAPAFGIVTSLT

-199 PGVVMTIADLS
+199 PGVVMTIADLT

-224 NVTVG
+224 TVMVG
-229 DTAEVEVDAFPDTI
+229 DTAEIELDAFPDTI
-243 FYGVVSEIAHTAR
+243 FYGVVSEIAHTAQ

-295 VRNNVISIPIQSL
+295 VRNDAISIPIQSL
-308 TARSENYKRQ
+308 TARSENYKSQSKR
-318 AKSRAMKKKGDRKK
+318 KAMKKKGGRKK
-332 GKGGRKKMD
+332 DKGGRRKTGD
-341 GGVAEGKN
+341 GASAGKGK
-349 NGGWKKDKMIEVV
+349 GGWKKDKMIEVV
-362 FVLKDEFEGEMVPD
+362 FILKDEFDGEEAPN
-376 GKKYAVV
+376 GKKYVV
-383 SPVDVDVDSDT
+383 VMPVDVDVDSES
-394 HYAVKSGINEG
+394 HYAVKSGVAEG

-420 QHGML
+420 QHGTL
-425 VTVGDWSEK
+425 VSIGEEF
-434 GRHNRQFG
+434 GRHQKG
-442 KTEDD
+442 KE
-447 DDRIKN
+447 
-453 D
+453 

>member
-1 MLKKLKQKKIW
+1 MLKKLKQKKVW

-20 SGTGYWIMN
+20 GGTGYWIMN

-127 ESLFEKNLISKQEL
+127 ESLFEKDLISKQEL
-141 EQIEASFELA
+141 EKIEATFELA
-151 SSQVDQ
+151 SSQLDQ
-157 AQSSLLSREDELSK
+157 ARSSLLSREDELSK
-171 TKLLAPAYGIVTSLT
+171 TKLLAPAFGIVTSLT

-199 PGVVMTIADLS
+199 PGVVMTIADLT
-210 RMEVLVDVNENDVV
+210 RMEVLVDVNENDI
-224 NVTVG
+224 VTVMVG
-229 DTAEVEVDAFPDTI
+229 DTAEIELDAFPDTI
-243 FYGVVSEIAHTAR
+243 FYGVVSEIAHTAQ

-295 VRNNVISIPIQSL
+295 VRNDAISIPIQSL
-308 TARSENYKRQ
+308 TARSENYKSQ
-318 AKSRAMKKKGDRKK
+318 AKRKAMKKKGGRKK
-332 GKGGRKKMD
+332 DKGGRRKTGD
-341 GGVAEGKN
+341 GASAGKGK
-349 NGGWKKDKMIEVV
+349 GGWKKDKMIEVV
-362 FVLKDEFEGEMVPD
+362 FILKDEFDGEEAPN
-376 GKKYAVV
+376 GKKYVV
-383 SPVDVDVDSDT
+383 VMPVDVDVDSES
-394 HYAVKSGINEG
+394 HYAVKSGVAEG

-420 QHGML
+420 QHGTL
-425 VTVGDWSEK
+425 VSIGEEF
-434 GRHNRQFG
+434 GRHQKG
-442 KTEDD
+442 KE
-447 DDRIKN
+447 
-453 D
+453 